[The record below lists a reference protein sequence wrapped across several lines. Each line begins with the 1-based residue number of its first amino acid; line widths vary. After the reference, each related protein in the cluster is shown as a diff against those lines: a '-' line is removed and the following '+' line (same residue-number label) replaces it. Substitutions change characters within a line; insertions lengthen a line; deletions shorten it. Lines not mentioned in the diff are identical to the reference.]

1 MEKGLDKILYKY
13 EGPWSNDRMG
23 DGPGELLVYVVSGR
37 GRKEEERKELEEE
50 ESGADGGDGSG
61 VSTQILLHY

>member
-37 GRKEEERKELEEE
+37 GRKEGKELEEE